1 MEFTFTLQS
10 ALILLGAVVVLAIY
24 LLSRRKYPREDAAA
38 RVDRALRANPPF
50 IRSGDDDED
59 AEPAEAELLETPD
72 FAAMDAAGDG
82 NDGGAPGEFS
92 AQMIEGF
99 ERVAQVDYWVKIIGS
114 RDVGREGALAIF
126 HENAG
131 AFTKPRGIH
140 GLKMPDNAWR
150 NLEDEAEGARFGDLV
165 VTIQL
170 ADRQGAVSAEEMA
183 AFSQLVSR
191 LSEVTDREFFFM
203 APVENAIA
211 QARVIADFIAHFDSV
226 SMLRIRPRGEG
237 GFPGEDL
244 HRCALELGM
253 ECDRNSYA
261 RFKMLGARRVALY
274 TLADGAR
281 HGGFDFANMRDF
293 TAREVVFYTKPARN
307 YTPGAVFAEMVSTA
321 KAFAARM
328 EGALE
333 GGEAEWS
340 QIAVDERRAAIE
352 QLAAEMARFGI
363 PAGSEEA
370 LKIF

>member
-1 MEFTFTLQS
+1 MEFNFTLQS

-99 ERVAQVDYWVKIIGS
+99 ERVAQVDYWVKIIGA

-131 AFTKPRGIH
+131 QFTKRRGIH

-170 ADRQGAVSAEEMA
+170 ADRQRRGQRRGDGRVFATGVAAVGS
-183 AFSQLVSR
+183 
-191 LSEVTDREFFFM
+191 D
-203 APVENAIA
+203 
-211 QARVIADFIAHFDSV
+211 
-226 SMLRIRPRGEG
+226 RPRVLFHGAGGECN
-237 GFPGEDL
+237 
-244 HRCALELGM
+244 CA
-253 ECDRNSYA
+253 
-261 RFKMLGARRVALY
+261 
-274 TLADGAR
+274 GAR
-281 HGGFDFANMRDF
+281 HR
-293 TAREVVFYTKPARN
+293 RLHR
-307 YTPGAVFAEMVSTA
+307 
-321 KAFAARM
+321 AF
-328 EGALE
+328 
-333 GGEAEWS
+333 
-340 QIAVDERRAAIE
+340 
-352 QLAAEMARFGI
+352 
-363 PAGSEEA
+363 
-370 LKIF
+370 

>member
-59 AEPAEAELLETPD
+59 AEPAEAELLETAPPD
-72 FAAMDAAGDG
+72 FDEMERSASA
-82 NDGGAPGEFS
+82 APGEFG

-170 ADRQGAVSAEEMA
+170 ADRRGAVSAEEMA

>member
-10 ALILLGAVVVLAIY
+10 ALILLGAVLVLAIY

-50 IRSGDDDED
+50 IRSDDDDED
-59 AEPAEAELLETPD
+59 AEPAEAELLETAPPD
-72 FAAMDAAGDG
+72 FDEMERSASA
-82 NDGGAPGEFS
+82 APGEFS

-131 AFTKPRGIH
+131 QFTKRRGIH

-170 ADRQGAVSAEEMA
+170 ADRRGAVSAEEMA